1 MNVGPEGE
9 PVAREE
15 KVAPVV
21 EGIEPG
27 ATQPCEKCSKDMVV
41 RTSRRGAFWGCTGF
55 PKCRNTIA
63 IEGAQ
68 AEPQVEETEHKC
80 PNCQKPLAQRR
91 GRFGPFLGCTGY
103 PECKTIVNLDK
114 EGNPRWPVAD
124 AAADGAVADGATNGT
139 SKNGAATAA
148 SGTKKAAATRGKK
161 TAATAKKATA
171 KKPAARE
178 EAMVEVA

>member
-1 MNVGPEGE
+1 
-9 PVAREE
+9 
-15 KVAPVV
+15 
-21 EGIEPG
+21 
-27 ATQPCEKCSKDMVV
+27 MVV

-114 EGNPRWPVAD
+114 EGNPRWPVVD
-124 AAADGAVADGATNGT
+124 AAVDGAAADGATNGT
-139 SKNGAATAA
+139 SKNGAAKAA
-148 SGTKKAAATRGKK
+148 SGTKKTSATRGKK
-161 TAATAKKATA
+161 GATATKKATA
-171 KKPAARE
+171 RKAAPRE